1 MSKNE
6 MKKEELIES
15 LAQGGVELTGEE
27 TIKELRELH
36 DMMTADAPELLES
49 EAQPT
54 QEPEAPQEVVTP
66 VKKSE
71 APSMGDCKLARSVQ
85 ALSPKAR
92 RMYEILCKDEIVSGF
107 FLQAPHGKKTQ
118 DYIQITLNACPI
130 LCPVGKTFSLP
141 KRVRDT
147 LIECMGYDQAAM
159 DAKANLR
166 MGTHARANEAGY
178 GQIF

>member
-6 MKKEELIES
+6 MKKEELIEA
-15 LAQGGVELTGEE
+15 LAQGGMELSGEE
-27 TIKELRELH
+27 SVKELRELY
-36 DMMTADAPELLES
+36 DMMTADAPELPSPEPS
-49 EAQPT
+49 VE
-54 QEPEAPQEVVTP
+54 QEEVADEP
-66 VKKSE
+66 VAKKS
-71 APSMGDCKLARSVQ
+71 ATGGMGDCKLAR
-85 ALSPKAR
+85 ALPTLSPKAR

-147 LIECMGYDQAAM
+147 LLECMGYDQAAM

-166 MGTHARANEAGY
+166 MGTHAKANEAGY